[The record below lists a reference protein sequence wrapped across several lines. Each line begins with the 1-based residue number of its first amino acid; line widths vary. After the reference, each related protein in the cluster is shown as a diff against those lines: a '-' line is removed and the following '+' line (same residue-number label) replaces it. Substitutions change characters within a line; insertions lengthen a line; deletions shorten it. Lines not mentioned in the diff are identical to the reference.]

1 MMATT
6 QFYQNQKYRLYPTV
20 PAVMIGLKVKV
31 FYLNKS
37 KTKTVVILFL
47 WCYHIIRLYPP
58 PHPRP
63 RVIRNLSVDEGRHED
78 WVLASP

>member
-6 QFYQNQKYRLYPTV
+6 QFYQNLKYRLYPTV

-37 KTKTVVILFL
+37 KSLTVVLLSL
-47 WCYHIIRLYPP
+47 WCYLIIRLYPI
-58 PHPRP
+58 HPTP
-63 RVIRNLSVDEGRHED
+63 CLV
-78 WVLASP
+78 

>member
-6 QFYQNQKYRLYPTV
+6 QFYQNLKYRLYPTV

-37 KTKTVVILFL
+37 KSLTVVILSL

-63 RVIRNLSVDEGRHED
+63 GMNHTGHQCTTETSQEQTE
-78 WVLASP
+78 